1 MKKILSVALM
11 ALIFSHPLALSTVS
25 VSAQESVQIRLTN
38 QDVIEM
44 NKAGMSEPI
53 ILAKI
58 NASPTNFDTSPN
70 TLQELKKAGL
80 SDAIILAM
88 VQPAKSAAP
97 QAENA
102 PVSVSVNPVDMA
114 VPDGTEIE
122 VQLKNNLSGEEAK
135 MGEVVD
141 FTVVRDVQ
149 VNGVTVITQGA
160 SAIGRIT
167 KAKKAGR
174 WGRTGKLEWA
184 MQDVQTVNNVR
195 IPVRFTKAMIG
206 GSKGGT
212 VAVAAVATTILLGPV
227 GLLWGLKKGKKAEI
241 AAGNK
246 YTIYT
251 DGNSNLRANASSVNP

>member
-1 MKKILSVALM
+1 MSAVLATLMSLQALTLM
-11 ALIFSHPLALSTVS
+11 PFAVS
-25 VSAQESVQIRLTN
+25 GQEAAQNRLTN

-44 NKAGMSEPI
+44 SKAGMSEAI

-58 NASPTNFDTSPN
+58 NSTPNAFDTSPN

-88 VQPAKSAAP
+88 VQPSKNGQP
-97 QAENA
+97 QTENA
-102 PVSVSVNPVDMA
+102 AISVSAVPVDMA
-114 VPDGTEIE
+114 IPDGTEIE

-135 MGEVVD
+135 MGDVVD

-149 VNGVTVITQGA
+149 INGVTVIAQGA
-160 SAIGRIT
+160 SAKGRIT
-167 KAKKAGR
+167 TAKKARR

-195 IPVRFTKAMIG
+195 IPVRFTKTTIG

-227 GLLWGLKKGKKAEI
+227 GLLWGLKKGKRAEI

-251 DGNSNLRANASSVNP
+251 DGNSNLKAGASVATP